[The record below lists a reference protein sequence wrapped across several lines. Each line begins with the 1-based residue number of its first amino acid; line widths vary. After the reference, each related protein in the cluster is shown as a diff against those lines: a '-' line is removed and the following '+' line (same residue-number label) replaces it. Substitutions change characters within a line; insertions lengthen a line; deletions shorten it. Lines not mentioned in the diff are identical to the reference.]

1 MSLTSKNIWDPKS
14 CHFIDRSLP
23 ILVSYIPNILAME
36 CDNMNF
42 KVIDYDGRD
51 PQSVKK
57 TFYDKKPDVGS

>member
-1 MSLTSKNIWDPKS
+1 MPFHWQEPPNS
-14 CHFIDRSLP
+14 CLLHTKHTG
-23 ILVSYIPNILAME
+23 YGMWQYE
-36 CDNMNF
+36 NF